1 MAGGITI
8 CIGVPGLIVA
18 RLLTNGDVH
27 FSNFFR
33 STVRHNA
40 QGTTAAAATT
50 TAVAATRRRNICT
63 KRNNESDF
71 NRPHLSS
78 IETRYNRM
86 STAQSARTS
95 SSFGSKSGSGTGRG
109 RCRYPII
116 DLHPGVG
123 GCQHS
128 AFLQNQVFLLDVSFS
143 TDGGREVVVGKIKDF
158 VGRVLERFTSNVSKL

>member
-1 MAGGITI
+1 
-8 CIGVPGLIVA
+8 
-18 RLLTNGDVH
+18 
-27 FSNFFR
+27 
-33 STVRHNA
+33 
-40 QGTTAAAATT
+40 
-50 TAVAATRRRNICT
+50 
-63 KRNNESDF
+63 
-71 NRPHLSS
+71 
-78 IETRYNRM
+78 M

-95 SSFGSKSGSGTGRG
+95 SSFGSKSGSGTGGG
-109 RCRYPII
+109 RCRDPRGGRKLI